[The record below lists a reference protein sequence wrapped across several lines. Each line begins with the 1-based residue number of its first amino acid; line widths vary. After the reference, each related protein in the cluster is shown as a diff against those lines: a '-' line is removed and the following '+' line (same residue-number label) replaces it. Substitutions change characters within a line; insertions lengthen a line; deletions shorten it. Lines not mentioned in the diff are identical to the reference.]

1 MKICKFC
8 NKREIRYDDN
18 FCSLEC
24 YQQNELTTNYTGW
37 KWIKLEE
44 RVSE

>member
-1 MKICKFC
+1 MTKCKFC
-8 NKREIRYDDN
+8 DQKEIRYDDN

-24 YQQNELTTNYTGW
+24 KQQNELFNIPMNW

-44 RVSE
+44 R